1 LKNENP
7 IEQLIKSLS
16 ALPGVGEKTA
26 TRLALHIMNMPEN
39 RAVELAE
46 SIKNAREKICLCT
59 ECFNYSDSPLCF
71 VCTNPSRRSDIICV
85 VETPGDII
93 SIEKSGGFKGKYHV
107 LHGVISPLDGIG
119 PDQIKIKE
127 LVKRAGEQN
136 IKEVVLATNPTMN
149 GNATALYISEQ
160 LKPLNIKVSRIAQGI
175 QPGGDIGYADQGTL
189 RNALDG
195 RIEMK

>member
-1 LKNENP
+1 MKNENP

-16 ALPGVGEKTA
+16 VLPGVGEKTA

-46 SIKNAREKICLCT
+46 SIKNAREKICLCS

-119 PDQIKIKE
+119 PDQIKIKD
-127 LVKRAGEQN
+127 LLKRAGEQN

>member
-16 ALPGVGEKTA
+16 VLPGVGEKTA
-26 TRLALHIMNMPEN
+26 TRLALHIMNMDEN

-46 SIKNAREKICLCT
+46 SIKNAREKICLCS

-71 VCTNPSRRSDIICV
+71 ICTNPSRRSDMICV

-119 PDQIKIKE
+119 PDQIKIKD
-127 LVKRAGEQN
+127 LLKRAGEQN

>member
-7 IEQLIKSLS
+7 INQLIKSLS

-26 TRLALHIMNMPEN
+26 TRLALHIMNMPKN

-59 ECFNYSDSPLCF
+59 ECFNYSDSPLCI

-93 SIEKSGGFKGKYHV
+93 SIEKSGGFKGRYHV

-127 LVKRAGEQN
+127 LIKRAGEQN

-175 QPGGDIGYADQGTL
+175 QPGSDIGYADQGTL

-195 RIEMK
+195 RIEIK

>member
-1 LKNENP
+1 MKNENP

-46 SIKNAREKICLCT
+46 SIKNAREKICLCS

-71 VCTNPSRRSDIICV
+71 ICTNPSRRSDMICV

>member
-1 LKNENP
+1 LKKDNP
-7 IEQLIKSLS
+7 IKQLIKSLS
-16 ALPGVGEKTA
+16 RLPGVGEKTA

-39 RAVELAE
+39 SAAELAE
-46 SIKNAREKICLCT
+46 SIKEAREKICLCT
-59 ECFNYSDSPLCF
+59 ECFNFSDGPLCF
-71 VCTNPSRRSDIICV
+71 VCADLSRQPGIICV

-119 PDQIKIKE
+119 PGQLKIKE
-127 LVKRAGEQN
+127 LLKKAGEQD
-136 IKEVVLATNPTMN
+136 IKEIVLATNPTMN
-149 GNATALYISEQ
+149 GNATALYISQ
-160 LKPLNIKVSRIAQGI
+160 HLKPLDIKISRIAQGI

-195 RIEMK
+195 RVEMK

>member
-16 ALPGVGEKTA
+16 VLPGVGEKTA

-39 RAVELAE
+39 KAVELAE
-46 SIKNAREKICLCT
+46 SIKNAREKICLCS

-71 VCTNPSRRSDIICV
+71 ICTNPSRRSDMICV

-119 PDQIKIKE
+119 PDQIKIKD
-127 LVKRAGEQN
+127 LLKRAGEQN

>member
-1 LKNENP
+1 MKKDNP
-7 IEQLIKSLS
+7 IKQLIKSLS
-16 ALPGVGEKTA
+16 NLPGIGEKTA

-39 RAVELAE
+39 SAIELSE
-46 SIKNAREKICLCT
+46 SIKEAREKICLCT
-59 ECFNYSDSPLCF
+59 ECFNYSDGPLCF
-71 VCTNPSRRSDIICV
+71 VCADPSRQSGIICV

-119 PDQIKIKE
+119 PDQIKIRE
-127 LVKRAGEQN
+127 LLKKAEEQN
-136 IKEVVLATNPTMN
+136 IKEIVLATNPTMN
-149 GNATALYISEQ
+149 GNATALYISQ
-160 LKPLNIKVSRIAQGI
+160 HLKLLDIKISRIAQGI

-195 RIEMK
+195 RVEMK

>member
-1 LKNENP
+1 MKNENP
-7 IEQLIKSLS
+7 IQQLIKSLS

-39 RAVELAE
+39 KAVELAG

-71 VCTNPSRRSDIICV
+71 FCTSHSRQSDIICV

-93 SIEKSGGFKGKYHV
+93 SIEKSGGFKGIYHV

-127 LVKRAGEQN
+127 LIKRVGEQN

-149 GNATALYISEQ
+149 GNSTALYISKH
-160 LKPLNIKVSRIAQGI
+160 LKPLNIKISRIAQGI

>member
-127 LVKRAGEQN
+127 LLKRAGEQN

-149 GNATALYISEQ
+149 GNATALYISEH

>member
-1 LKNENP
+1 MNKDNP
-7 IEQLIKSLS
+7 ITRLIKSLS
-16 ALPGVGEKTA
+16 DLPGIGEKTA
-26 TRLALHIMNMPEN
+26 TRLALHIMNLPEN
-39 RAVELAE
+39 SALELAE
-46 SIKNAREKICLCT
+46 NIKEAREKTCLCT
-59 ECFNYSDSPLCF
+59 ECFNYSDGPLCF
-71 VCTNPSRRSDIICV
+71 ICTNHSRRSDIICV

-107 LHGVISPLDGIG
+107 LHGVITPLDGIG
-119 PDQIKIKE
+119 PDQIKIRE
-127 LVKRAGEQN
+127 LIKRVEEQE

-149 GNATALYISEQ
+149 GNATALYISGH

-195 RIEMK
+195 RIEIK

>member
-7 IEQLIKSLS
+7 INQLIKSLS

-26 TRLALHIMNMPEN
+26 TRLALHIMNMPGN
-39 RAVELAE
+39 SAAELAE
-46 SIKNAREKICLCT
+46 SIINAREKICLCT
-59 ECFNYSDSPLCF
+59 ECFNYSDSPICF
-71 VCTNPSRRSDIICV
+71 ICSNPSRRSDNICV
-85 VETPGDII
+85 VENPGDIL
-93 SIEKSGGFKGKYHV
+93 SIEKSGGFKGRYHV

-127 LVKRAGEQN
+127 LLKRVGKQGV
-136 IKEVVLATNPTMN
+136 KEVVLATNPTMN
-149 GNATALYISEQ
+149 GNATALYISGH
-160 LKPLNIKVSRIAQGI
+160 LKQLNIKVSRIAQGI
-175 QPGGDIGYADQGTL
+175 QPGSDIGYADQGTL

>member
-1 LKNENP
+1 MKNENP

-26 TRLALHIMNMPEN
+26 TRLALHIMNMPEK

-46 SIKNAREKICLCT
+46 SIKNAREKICLCS

-71 VCTNPSRRSDIICV
+71 ICTNPSRRSDMICV

-127 LVKRAGEQN
+127 LIKRAGEQN
-136 IKEVVLATNPTMN
+136 VQEVVLATNPTMN

>member
-1 LKNENP
+1 MKNENP

-26 TRLALHIMNMPEN
+26 TRLALHIMNMDEN
-39 RAVELAE
+39 TAVELAE

-127 LVKRAGEQN
+127 LLKRAGEQN
-136 IKEVVLATNPTMN
+136 VKEVVLATNPTMN

>member
-1 LKNENP
+1 MKNENP

-16 ALPGVGEKTA
+16 VLPGVGEKTA

-46 SIKNAREKICLCT
+46 SIKNAREKICLCS

-71 VCTNPSRRSDIICV
+71 ICTNPSRRSDIICV

-127 LVKRAGEQN
+127 LLKRAGEQN

-149 GNATALYISEQ
+149 GNATALYISER
-160 LKPLNIKVSRIAQGI
+160 LKPLNIKISRIAQGI

>member
-46 SIKNAREKICLCT
+46 SIKNAREKICLCS